1 MKHNEHTLKYNENI
15 KKLKGILR
23 IEYKLTKLRLLENSQ
38 KYKSLFTQKIARKR
52 EKKGKDLQ
60 IHRLKETKT
69 TYQSI
74 AMCGSYNIIRIIN
87 TGYLMIQG
95 ITVNPLV

>member
-38 KYKSLFTQKIARKR
+38 KYKSLFT
-52 EKKGKDLQ
+52 
-60 IHRLKETKT
+60 
-69 TYQSI
+69 
-74 AMCGSYNIIRIIN
+74 
-87 TGYLMIQG
+87 
-95 ITVNPLV
+95 